1 MTVAINQFGTIRCPI
16 CGNTIEWSY
25 KLESWIP
32 NGTDRLATAVE
43 SVPDTITH
51 FATEEGAVCF
61 RIGCKNCGSAIE
73 TNAMP
78 LVAHDNEKSAAVN
91 EKRN

>member
-1 MTVAINQFGTIRCPI
+1 MAVAINQFGTIRCPI
-16 CGNTIEWSY
+16 CDNTIEWSY

-51 FATEEGAVCF
+51 FATEDGIVYF

-73 TNAMP
+73 TNTMP
-78 LVAHDNEKSAAVN
+78 LVAHNNEKSAAVHA
-91 EKRN
+91 K

>member
-1 MTVAINQFGTIRCPI
+1 MTVAIKQFGIVSCPI

-25 KLESWIP
+25 KLKYWIP
-32 NGTDRLATAVE
+32 NGTNRLVTAVE

-61 RIGCKNCGSAIE
+61 RIGCKNCGSVIE

-78 LVAHDNEKSAAVN
+78 LVAHDNKKSAATHG
-91 EKRN
+91 K